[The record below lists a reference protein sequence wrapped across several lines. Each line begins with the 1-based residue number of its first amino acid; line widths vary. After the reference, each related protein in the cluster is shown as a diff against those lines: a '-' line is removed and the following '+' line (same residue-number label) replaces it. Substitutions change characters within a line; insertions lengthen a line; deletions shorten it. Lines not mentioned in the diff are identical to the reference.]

1 MNHGEEIKF
10 LTKKDEDEF
19 LLRLTNP
26 TYRLI
31 ALIMLDCCTR
41 MTETISLQM
50 HCFNWQKKTV
60 TVKTDKQYHKKK
72 GDNTPKKVTYRT
84 LILTDRI
91 LECAALHLKKNKK
104 IDISNPNQYL
114 FPKRSSKNLNPH
126 LSRSYIH
133 KHFQQRSDNR
143 IHAHMLR
150 HTGASKLAAS
160 GSDIVVI
167 KEILGHKNIQNTSIY
182 LHASM
187 DRKRQAVNR
196 LQTFEEPK
204 YRQLLRKLLP
214 SLYKKKVIY
223 SLPTTYGWTRYHI
236 GRKQELRE
244 LRELSDKKVNIILLA
259 EQGMGKSHLLDNY
272 DAPNVLRIDDTKDFK
287 KTLAGLLMTIIERN
301 EQTGKEGILKNESNQ
316 SSKEIALELLGVNRN
331 IITQQSVK
339 RLIELMKRITQPNE
353 YTIIIDKA
361 DDVTPSVIK
370 ALEEMRNHFHFIVAA
385 RKIKVESATWLTNFT
400 QIKLKPLSYS
410 ESIELIVRASE
421 DFRQQIEDFESY
433 KNHLWVMCQGNPQFT
448 LEAIDRFRKEDYVSI
463 EAVTNY
469 EHIGS
474 LKEIDM
480 TYFFVFALSTLMIL
494 RYVAKEIGHD
504 EDAFKLFGGA
514 ALIFALFARQIHR
527 LTKKRYI

>member
-19 LLRLTNP
+19 LKRLTNP

-84 LILTDRI
+84 LPLTDRI
-91 LECAALHLKKNKK
+91 IECATLHFKKNKK
-104 IDISNPNQYL
+104 IDVSNPNDYI
-114 FPKRSSKNLNPH
+114 FPKRSSKNMNPY
-126 LSRSYIH
+126 LSRFYVH

-150 HTGASKLAAS
+150 HTGASKLAES

-204 YRQLLRKLLP
+204 YRQLLRRLLP
-214 SLYKKKVIY
+214 SLYKKKIIH
-223 SLPTTYGWTRYHI
+223 SLPTSYGWTKYHI

-244 LRELSDKKVNIILLA
+244 LRELAEKKVNIIIIA
-259 EQGMGKSHLLDNY
+259 EQGMGKTHLLDNY
-272 DAPNVLRIDDTKDFK
+272 TDDKILRIDDTKDFK
-287 KTLAGLLMTIIERN
+287 KSLC
-301 EQTGKEGILKNESNQ
+301 
-316 SSKEIALELLGVNRN
+316 N
-331 IITQQSVK
+331 IILVLCQGDKEQVAQLLDVRQDVVNKMTVKNLVSVLTSLTQK
-339 RLIELMKRITQPNE
+339 NE
-353 YTIIIDKA
+353 YTIIIDSVEN
-361 DDVTPSVIK
+361 VTPSVITQ
-370 ALEEMRNHFHFIVAA
+370 LELLRNHFHFIVAA
-385 RKIKVESATWLTNFT
+385 RKIKIEAATWLTNFT
-400 QIKLKPLSYS
+400 QIRLKPLSYS

-433 KNHLWVMCQGNPQFT
+433 KNHIWVMCAGNPQFT

-469 EHIGS
+469 EHVGS

-504 EDAFKLFGGA
+504 EDAYKLFGGA